1 MDSLCCVRNKIM
13 HVLPW
18 RTVSVLT
25 PGLFWWLFPSLLRNF
40 ENKHQKNPFVCTET
54 VRHSSTYIILCHKK
68 MAKPSISEINIL
80 WWCCWNWSNIM
91 LSHFADYLNF
101 MCLHSQLSNWHP
113 LILPVL
119 EVINRFN
126 ITSPCQNWHW
136 DNLIIAPLPLGKH
149 WKIWV
154 ITKSTKNLIIQLQ
167 QNKA

>member
-1 MDSLCCVRNKIM
+1 MYSRDELFLCSLQGYFDGYFPRCFATLEINTK
-13 HVLPW
+13 
-18 RTVSVLT
+18 RTLLCALKQFVTQVHTLFSV
-25 PGLFWWLFPSLLRNF
+25 
-40 ENKHQKNPFVCTET
+40 
-54 VRHSSTYIILCHKK
+54 IKK

-101 MCLHSQLSNWHP
+101 MCLHSQLSNWHL

-126 ITSPCQNWHW
+126 INSPCQNWHW

-149 WKIWV
+149 WKLWV
-154 ITKSTKNLIIQLQ
+154 ITKSTENLIIQLQ